1 MRDYEIVYIFDSMV
15 PEEGVQEKIER
26 YHQVLTQGGQAEI
39 TALDDWGQRQLAYPI
54 RKRTNGHYVV
64 AQFTAPAEA
73 LPEFERVIRLDDDL
87 LRYLIVLNEG
97 EPTAPIS
104 LASREID
111 DRRDD
116 DHNDEDEDG
125 EDED

>member
-1 MRDYEIVYIFDSMV
+1 MV

-97 EPTAPIS
+97 ELTAPIS
-104 LASREID
+104 IAI
-111 DRRDD
+111 RDNVALRATAD
-116 DHNDEDEDG
+116 IYEVDEG
-125 EDED
+125 E